1 MLVWLLG
8 GSSTGKSSIARR
20 MLAIDPDV
28 RVDTT
33 HRTAAECAQEIVG
46 LVRSRAAAQPLT

>member
-1 MLVWLLG
+1 MGAVAAYAEAPRV
-8 GSSTGKSSIARR
+8 S
-20 MLAIDPDV
+20 IDPDV

-33 HRTAAECAQEIVG
+33 HRTAADCAQEIVG